1 MYEAKSLLKWG
12 DFFFFKWDDLAFC
25 GSELNGS
32 NLTIGNVISYLLE
45 LSRVNRV
52 NILVEHGIRMRV
64 TAKIPPEKLHTDGAV
79 LQKSRKSL

>member
-1 MYEAKSLLKWG
+1 MQLRLYGAKSLLKWG
-12 DFFFFKWDDLAFC
+12 DFFFKWGDLTFC

-32 NLTIGNVISYLLE
+32 NLSYLLE

-52 NILVEHGIRMRV
+52 NILVERGIRMRL